1 MAKLAHL
8 KVTKLDIASWI
19 IMGLA
24 MIFVLKFDLLP
35 ALLAGLLVFEL
46 VHILATYIAP
56 HIAVRLPGKISKIV
70 AVSVIAMLVIGLLVV
85 LGMSLS
91 AFLRSESG
99 SLPNLIGRM
108 AQIIA
113 DSRQILPTW
122 LDTNLPEDAVK
133 LQLVVTEWLRSHSS
147 TLQFA
152 GAEAGRY
159 FAQVLIAMVIGALV
173 ALSEVTNDGKSKS
186 FAQAMLNRFTL
197 FGNAFRNIIFAQVR
211 ISAVNATLTGI
222 YLAVVLPLM
231 GIELPFTKMIIALT
245 FIVGLLPVVGNL
257 ISNTVIVIVSMSQSL
272 AVAIGSLVF
281 LVVIH
286 KLEYFLNARI
296 IGGQIRASAWELLMA
311 MILMEAAFGIAGVV
325 AAPVYY
331 AYIKSELRNRDLI

>member
-1 MAKLAHL
+1 MASLKL
-8 KVTKLDIASWI
+8 TKLEIASWI

-24 MIFVLKFDLLP
+24 MIFVLKFNLLP

-46 VHILATYIAP
+46 VHILATYISP
-56 HIAVRLPGKISKIV
+56 HITVRLPGKISKIV
-70 AVSVIAMLVIGLLVV
+70 AVSVIATLVIGLLVV
-85 LGMSLS
+85 LGISLS
-91 AFLRSESG
+91 RFLGSEAG
-99 SLPNLIGRM
+99 SLTNLIARM
-108 AQIIA
+108 AQIIE
-113 DSRQILPTW
+113 DSRQILPAW
-122 LDTNLPEDAVK
+122 LDARLPADAVK

-159 FAQVLIAMVIGALV
+159 FAQVLIAMVIGAMV
-173 ALSEVTNDGKSKS
+173 ALSEVTNDGKTKS
-186 FAQAMLNRFTL
+186 FTQMMLNRFTL
-197 FGNAFRNIIFAQVR
+197 FGDAFRNIIFAQVR

-222 YLAVVLPLM
+222 YLAIILPLM
-231 GIELPFTKMIIALT
+231 GVQLPFTKMIIALT
-245 FIVGLLPVVGNL
+245 FFVGLLPVVGNL

-272 AVAIGSLVF
+272 AVAIGSLIF

-296 IGGQIRASAWELLMA
+296 IGGQIRASAWELLIA
-311 MILMEAAFGIAGVV
+311 MMLMEAVFGIAGVV

-331 AYIKSELRNRDLI
+331 AYIKSELRNKDLV